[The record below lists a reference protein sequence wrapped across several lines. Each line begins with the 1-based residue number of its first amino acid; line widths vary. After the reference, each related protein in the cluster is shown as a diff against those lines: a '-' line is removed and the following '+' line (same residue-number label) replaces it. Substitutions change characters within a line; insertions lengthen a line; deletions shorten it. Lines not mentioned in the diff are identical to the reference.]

1 MYLLKISKKGE
12 DIVDEDNGVLAVPE
26 FQKVL
31 KEKKLG
37 QKGMK
42 FVALSQD
49 YDSPYRYLNE
59 KDRIRQICT
68 DITGKPTWAA
78 TKHPLILAA
87 IDKYRKLQRDPLD
100 DQLEAFNKKIDQYT
114 TLINNW
120 HLDRELRTS
129 IGSIVDQDTAEDLQ
143 KVMIG
148 IEKLLGT
155 RTVLLE
161 AIERRGE
168 RKTISGEQ
176 TLSFLENREV
186 RLKDA

>member
-12 DIVDEDNGVLAVPE
+12 SVTDEDNGVLGVPE

-31 KEKKLG
+31 KDKKLG

-59 KDRIRQICT
+59 KDRVRQICT
-68 DITGKPTWAA
+68 DLTGKPEWADI
-78 TKHPLILAA
+78 KHPLMKAA

-114 TLINNW
+114 TLINEW
-120 HLDRELRTS
+120 HLDQE
-129 IGSIVDQDTAEDLQ
+129 TAEDLQ

-186 RLKDA
+186 RLKDV

>member
-31 KEKKLG
+31 NQKKLG
-37 QKGMK
+37 QKAMK

-59 KDRIRQICT
+59 KDRYRQIIA
-68 DITGKPTWAA
+68 DIFGKPKWADL
-78 TKHPLILAA
+78 KHPLVQAA
-87 IDKYRKLQRDPLD
+87 IEKYRQLQRDPLD
-100 DQLEAFNKKIDQYT
+100 EQLEAFNKKIDQYT

-120 HLDRELRTS
+120 HLDQE
-129 IGSIVDQDTAEDLQ
+129 TAEDLQ

-176 TLSFLENREV
+176 TLSFLEDRAV

>member
-1 MYLLKISKKGE
+1 MHGLNWKPE
-12 DIVDEDNGVLAVPE
+12 WADI
-26 FQKVL
+26 
-31 KEKKLG
+31 
-37 QKGMK
+37 
-42 FVALSQD
+42 
-49 YDSPYRYLNE
+49 
-59 KDRIRQICT
+59 
-68 DITGKPTWAA
+68 
-78 TKHPLILAA
+78 KHPLMKAA
-87 IDKYRKLQRDPLD
+87 IEKYRKLQRDPLD

-114 TLINNW
+114 TLINEW
-120 HLDRELRTS
+120 HLDQE
-129 IGSIVDQDTAEDLQ
+129 TAEDLQ

-186 RLKDA
+186 RLKDV

>member
-12 DIVDEDNGVLAVPE
+12 DITDEDNGVLAVPE

-59 KDRIRQICT
+59 KDRIRQIFT

-87 IDKYRKLQRDPLD
+87 VEKYRKLQRDPLD

-120 HLDRELRTS
+120 HLDQE
-129 IGSIVDQDTAEDLQ
+129 TAEDLQ

>member
-12 DIVDEDNGVLAVPE
+12 GVADEDNGVLGIPE

-37 QKGMK
+37 DKAMR

-59 KDRIRQICT
+59 KDRLRQICT
-68 DITGKPTWAA
+68 DLTGKPEWAA
-78 TKHPLILAA
+78 TKHPLVKAA
-87 IDKYRKLQRDPLD
+87 IEKYRKLQRDPLD
-100 DQLEAFNKKIDQYT
+100 DQLEAFNRKIDQYT

-120 HLDRELRTS
+120 HLDQE
-129 IGSIVDQDTAEDLQ
+129 TAEELQ

-168 RKTISGEQ
+168 RKQISGEQ

-186 RLKDA
+186 RLKDV

>member
-12 DIVDEDNGVLAVPE
+12 DITDEDNGVLAVPE

-49 YDSPYRYLNE
+49 YDSPYRYLTE

-87 IDKYRKLQRDPLD
+87 VEKYRKLQRDPLD

-120 HLDRELRTS
+120 HLDQE
-129 IGSIVDQDTAEDLQ
+129 TAEDMQ

>member
-120 HLDRELRTS
+120 HLDQE
-129 IGSIVDQDTAEDLQ
+129 TAEDLQ

-155 RTVLLE
+155 RTVLLK